1 MKTVKNVARIA
12 FPNSEMRDFEA
23 LSGYLSNAEG
33 VIEVEISEGTYCG
46 KLCLKNARA
55 DSIRIV
61 GEGNV
66 TVSGAEPRKAV
77 FRKESDRIVVA
88 EIEKGLS
95 FERLKIDGEQGI
107 LARYPNYK
115 KENGIFGGTTDVD
128 TLNKRARR
136 YRNPET
142 GYVRGLHEAE
152 WGGNDYKILSADA
165 KGLRLAWIGNNNR
178 GSAVKTDCVYVEN
191 IFEEL
196 DSEKEWFYE
205 PQSGKLYLYRA
216 DYRGEEIR
224 VEPFT
229 RFDLVEIKGCGKT
242 SVSIENIRFADTDR
256 TLLNQP
262 WARYL
267 RSDWAYQSAAA
278 VTVEESENIAFR
290 SCRFENLGGTA
301 VLIQNYNRNVVVSDC
316 DFTECL
322 SNGILILGNPDST
335 YNTSAWEND
344 LHRTELEFADRSG
357 TKSDRYPRDILI
369 ENCYFYDLG
378 LEDKQSAGVCM
389 SLSYRVT
396 VRSSTFHKLPRA
408 AINIA
413 ENAFGG
419 HLVEDCDL
427 FDCVRETGDHGPFN
441 SWGRDR
447 FWSLAGF
454 DTNGG
459 NGLSKKPYYR
469 MDMLEKNVLR
479 HNRVVGSKGFGIDLD
494 DGSSNYL
501 IENNLCI
508 NKGIKLREGFD
519 RVVRNNFIV
528 NAPLDLHATYAGND
542 DVVEH
547 NVVLCKNPLNVILL
561 NKGFTTRIEDNLF
574 VNANASTAKSKILKN
589 RRNAF
594 IEAEASEILSQTL
607 RFDGVDPIS
616 TEFGKQGKP
625 QPEIDITAF
634 RNAANK
640 TRNRFGVF
648 SDVDE
653 GVRTIAGASGYDGVF
668 VSRLSVFSPLKRLG
682 IKASDLILAVDG
694 NPVSV
699 TTADFGAWK
708 PFSEILLLRNQKKCV
723 LKGGRCDIRR

>member
-1 MKTVKNVARIA
+1 MESVKNVTCIE
-12 FPNSEMRDFEA
+12 FPNFEISGFEA
-23 LSGYLSNAEG
+23 LSEFLSNAEG
-33 VIEVEISEGTYCG
+33 SVEVRIAEGTYYG
-46 KLCLKNARA
+46 KLCLQNARA

-66 TVSGAEPRKAV
+66 TFSGAEPLTAEFRKA
-77 FRKESDRIVVA
+77 SDHVVVA
-88 EIEKGLS
+88 EIAKGLS

-107 LARYPNYK
+107 LARYPNFK
-115 KENGIFGGTTDVD
+115 EENGVFGGTTDVD
-128 TLNKRARR
+128 TLNRRARR
-136 YRNPET
+136 YRHPET

-165 KGLRLAWIGNNNR
+165 KGLRLRWIGNNNR
-178 GSAVKTDCVYVEN
+178 GSAVKKDSVYIEN
-191 IFEEL
+191 VYEEL

-216 DYRGEEIR
+216 DYCGEEIR
-224 VEPFT
+224 IEPFT
-229 RFDLVEIKGCGKT
+229 RFELVEIKGCGKT
-242 SVSIENIRFADTDR
+242 SVRIENIRFADTDR
-256 TLLNQP
+256 TLLRQP
-262 WARYL
+262 WSRYL

-278 VTVEESENIAFR
+278 VTVEESENITFR

-301 VLIQNYNRNVVVSDC
+301 VLIKNDNCNVVISDC
-316 DFTECL
+316 DFTKCL
-322 SNGILILGNPDST
+322 SNGVLILGNPDST
-335 YNTSAWEND
+335 YSTSAWEND
-344 LHRTELEFADRSG
+344 LHRTEMEFPDRSG
-357 TKSDRYPRDILI
+357 AKSDRYPREIFI

-378 LEDKQSAGVCM
+378 LEDKQSAGVCI
-389 SLSYRVT
+389 SLAYRVT

-447 FWSLAGF
+447 FWSFKGF

-459 NGLSKKPYYR
+459 NGLAKKSYYR

-542 DVVEH
+542 DVIEH
-547 NVVLCKNPLNVILL
+547 NVVICKNPLNVILL

-574 VNANASTAKSKILKN
+574 VNANASTAKSKLLKN

-594 IEAEASEILSQTL
+594 IEAEASEVLLQTL
-607 RFDGVDPIS
+607 QFEGVDPIS
-616 TEFGKQGKP
+616 TKFGKQGKP
-625 QPEIDITAF
+625 QPDIDITGF
-634 RNAANK
+634 RNDVIK
-640 TRNRFGVF
+640 IKNRFGIF

-653 GVRTIAGASGYDGVF
+653 GVRTITGASGYDGVF
-668 VSRLSVFSPLKRLG
+668 VSRLSAFSRLKRFG
-682 IKASDLILAVDG
+682 VKASDLILAADG
-694 NPVSV
+694 NPVSLK
-699 TTADFGAWK
+699 TAEFGAWDR
-708 PFSEILLLRNQKKCV
+708 STEILLLRNQKKFL
-723 LKGGRCDIRR
+723 LKDGRLEKA